1 MLNYLTT
8 RKSASAVPL
17 YLFSGKASFKPWLKD
32 QSLNVQNWV
41 AATGFQALAGE
52 ICCLP
57 DAEGRLQA
65 ALAGVTDLGEPWQV
79 SKLPSALPKTR
90 YSVET
95 SLTSLSK
102 EQANAIALGWAL
114 GTYRFDRYK
123 SSKRS
128 FATLVWPN
136 EADRARVEALV
147 TATGNGRD
155 WINTPAEDMTP
166 QTLAQVAREM
176 AEGFGA
182 SYREVVGEALLE
194 QNYPCIHAVGRA
206 AAIAPRLID
215 FTWGSQTH
223 PKVTLVGKGV
233 CFDSGGLDLKP
244 AEAMKL
250 MKKDMGGAAT
260 VLAVAS
266 AVMQLGLALRLRVLI
281 PAVENAVS
289 GNAFRPLDVL
299 RTRKGLTVE
308 VGHTDAE
315 GRLVL
320 GDALAEADEEAPE
333 LLIDVATL
341 TGAARVALGTGLPAL
356 FSSSDEAAAQLMEAG
371 TAAHDPLWRLPLHRP
386 YRRLLDSKVANLS
399 NVSNGPYAGAITA
412 ALFLQEFVTKTHNW
426 MHIDTMAFNI
436 DSQPGRPYGG
446 EVFGLRALVE
456 HLSRRYPPR

>member
-8 RKSASAVPL
+8 RRSASAVPL
-17 YLFSGKASFKPWLKD
+17 YLFPGKSSFKPWLKE
-32 QSLNVQNWV
+32 QPLTVQNWV

-52 ICCLP
+52 VCCLP
-57 DAEGRLQA
+57 DAQGRLHA
-65 ALAGVTDLGEPWQV
+65 ALAGATDLSEPWQA
-79 SKLPSALPKTR
+79 SKLPAALPKTR

-95 SLTSLSK
+95 SLSD
-102 EQANAIALGWAL
+102 EQASAVALGWAL

-123 SSKRS
+123 SNKRS

-136 EADRARVEALV
+136 NADRARVEALV
-147 TATGNGRD
+147 TAIGQGRD

-166 QTLAQVAREM
+166 QTLAQVARDL
-176 AEGFGA
+176 AEKFGA

-206 AAIAPRLID
+206 AAVAPRLID
-215 FTWGSQTH
+215 FSWGSDTH

-266 AVMQLGLALRLRVLI
+266 AVMQLGLGLRLRVLI

-320 GDALAEADEEAPE
+320 SDALAEADEEVPE

-371 TAAHDPLWRLPLHRP
+371 TAVHDPLWRLPLHRP

-412 ALFLQEFVTKTHNW
+412 ALFLQEFVTKTPNW
-426 MHIDTMAFNI
+426 MHIDTMAFNL

-446 EVFGLRALVE
+446 EVFGLQALVRL
-456 HLSRRYPPR
+456 LSRRYPPG